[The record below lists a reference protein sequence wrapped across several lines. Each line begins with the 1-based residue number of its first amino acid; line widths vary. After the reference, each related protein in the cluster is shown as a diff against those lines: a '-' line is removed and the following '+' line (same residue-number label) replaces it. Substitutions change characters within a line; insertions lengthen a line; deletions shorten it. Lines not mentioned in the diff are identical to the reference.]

1 MACSA
6 NVCKTVGPSE
16 LYVRCWICD
25 EEFHGKCVGLTNS
38 FTVGLRESSNNSRW
52 SCTPC
57 FKKTTEFA
65 KLFRQCR
72 AAFLEVAK
80 DMTALQAKL
89 SKYEDAFKTFSVLN
103 NTSDS
108 PPRKKK
114 TLRSNSKN
122 KNEATTNQLEP
133 NGVEAMVVEDIQ
145 SSSTVPLL
153 TVSTV
158 DSQTV
163 SPSFGPSV
171 SQKSVSPSTSL
182 SVSPK
187 KLVAVAPRKTIFL
200 SRLASD
206 TSENDVIHYIKTKMN
221 NDINEI
227 SVNKFN
233 FKNPNRVTSS
243 FKIFVPIDKFN
254 ILINNSFWPDNAL
267 VKEFI
272 FRENHRNIATLP
284 KN

>member
-122 KNEATTNQLEP
+122 KNDATTNQLES
-133 NGVEAMVVEDIQ
+133 NRVEDMVVDDIQ
-145 SSSTVPLL
+145 SSSTIPLL

-158 DSQTV
+158 ASSVV
-163 SPSFGPSV
+163 SPTLSPIV
-171 SQKSVSPSTSL
+171 SPKSDNPSTSL

>member
-1 MACSA
+1 MACCA
-6 NVCKTVGPSE
+6 NVCKTIGLSE
-16 LYVRCWICD
+16 LYVRCWMCED
-25 EEFHGKCVGLTNS
+25 EFHGKCVGLSNS
-38 FTVGLRESSNNSRW
+38 FTLGLRETSNNSRW

-57 FKKTTEFA
+57 YKKTTDFA
-65 KLFRQCR
+65 KLFKQCR

-103 NTSDS
+103 NSNDS

-122 KNEATTNQLEP
+122 KNEVTTNQIVP
-133 NGVEAMVVEDIQ
+133 NGVEAMVVEDLQ

-158 DSQTV
+158 DSQIV
-163 SPSFGPSV
+163 SPSVDPIVSPKSANPSV
-171 SQKSVSPSTSL
+171 SL

-206 TSENDVIHYIKTKMN
+206 TSENDVAHYIKTKIN
-221 NDINEI
+221 GDINDISI
-227 SVNKFN
+227 TKFN

-243 FKIFVPIDKFN
+243 FKIFLPIDKFN

-272 FRENHRNIATLP
+272 YRENTRNIASLP